1 MNAPVEAALQR
12 ASLDDR
18 YEATAGSV
26 YLTGT
31 QALVRLPI
39 LQRQRDAAAGLNTAG
54 YVSGYRGSP
63 LGGYDQAL
71 EKARAHLDAHHV
83 RFVPGLNEDL
93 AATAIWGT
101 QQVEALP
108 GGRYEGVFSI
118 WYGKGPGVDRSGDV
132 FRHANHAGTARH
144 GGVLAL
150 AGDDHGARSST
161 VAAQT
166 DFVFQAVSIPVLSP
180 ATVQDYVDLGLHGF
194 AMSRFAGLW
203 VAMKCVTDTIES
215 AGIVDVS
222 LDRLRIVLPEDFAM
236 PPGGLSLRWPEE
248 PFLKLEERLS
258 RFKVPAALAYARA
271 NRLDRNVYGRA
282 DGEPAR
288 LGIVSSGKS
297 WLDVMQALADLGIDE
312 AAARALGLR
321 VMKVAMP
328 WPLEPQAMRAF
339 AGGCE
344 ELLVVEEKRALIESQ
359 LKELLY
365 PLAERPRVVGKTD
378 ENGAALAPEHGELTP
393 TFCARLI
400 GQRLARWRDA
410 PEDARGTRAAAA
422 RARIDARLAE
432 IDARERAPAKRFET
446 IERIPY
452 FCSGCPHNT
461 STRVPEGSRALAG
474 IGCHYMA
481 QWMDRSTATFT
492 QMGGEG
498 MTWVG
503 LAPFSDTPH
512 VFQNIGDG
520 TWFHSGSLALRHA
533 VATNTRMTYKILFN
547 DAVAMTGGQRHDGA
561 LTPQRIAQQVRAE
574 GVRRIVVVTDE
585 PGKYPSGYFDA
596 DIDVHHRSRL
606 DEVQRELRD
615 YDGVSVLIY
624 DQTCAAEKRRR
635 RKRGEFP
642 DPPKRVFIN
651 ESVCEGCG
659 DCGVQS
665 NCVSIEPV
673 QTEFGRKRAI
683 NQSSCNKDYSCV
695 NGFCPS
701 FVTVHGGRL
710 RRAGRAA
717 AAPGLA
723 AAAVAGDAKGAA
735 AARSAVALPDVPL
748 TEPALPELG
757 SAWSLLVTG
766 IGGTGVVTIGQL
778 LGMAAHLEGR
788 QVTVLDMAGLA
799 QKNGAVM
806 SFVRFAR
813 AGEPLYAPRIGIAGA
828 DAVLGC
834 DLVVTAGRE
843 ALARMSGATRVVTNV
858 AGTPTADFTRNPD
871 WKFPADGMQ
880 SAIADAVG
888 AENAEFV
895 DATRLATALLG
906 DAIASNLF
914 LLGYAWQRGL
924 VPLSGAAIDRAIEL
938 NGVAVGQNRAA
949 FAWGR
954 AAALDRARVEAAA
967 KAGVANVE
975 ASGAGRGEGA
985 PTPVSR
991 RLSTSLDETIARRVD
1006 FLVDY
1011 QDERYAAR
1019 YRERVERVREAE
1031 RRLVGDGALALTE
1044 AVARNLFKLMACK
1057 DEYEVARLYTNG
1069 AFRDRLN
1076 EQFEGD
1082 FRLSFHLAPPLLARR
1097 NAKGE
1102 LVKREYGQWV
1112 LGAFAVLARLRRLR
1126 GTAFDPFGRTEERR
1140 SERQLIVDYEAT
1152 VEQLLAKLDA
1162 GRLSQAVRIASIPD
1176 EIRGFGHVKARN
1188 LASARA
1194 HWTEEMARYT
1204 SPAVVEAGG

>member
-1 MNAPVEAALQR
+1 MNAPVEPALRQ

-18 YEATAGSV
+18 YSATEGTV

-31 QALVRLPI
+31 QALVRLPM
-39 LQRQRDAAAGLNTAG
+39 LQRQRDVAAGLNTAG
-54 YVSGYRGSP
+54 YISGYRGSP

-71 EKARAHLDAHHV
+71 EKARSHLDANHI

-101 QQVEALP
+101 QQIEVMP
-108 GGRYEGVFSI
+108 DGRYDGVFSI

-150 AGDDHGARSST
+150 AGDDHGAKSST

-180 ATVQDYVDLGLHGF
+180 ATIQDYVDFGLLGF

-203 VAMKCVTDTIES
+203 VAMKAVTDTVES

-222 LDRLRIVLPEDFAM
+222 RDRLRIVLPEDFGM
-236 PPGGLSLRWPEE
+236 PAGSLNLRWPEE

-258 RFKVPAALAYARA
+258 RYKLPAALAFARA
-271 NRLDRNVYGRA
+271 NRLDRNVFGRA

-297 WLDVMQALADLGIDE
+297 WLDVMQALADLGLDE
-312 AAARALGLR
+312 AAARALGIR

-328 WPLEPQAMRAF
+328 WPLEPDAMRAF
-339 AGGCE
+339 AEGCE
-344 ELLVVEEKRALIESQ
+344 ELLVLEEKRALIETQ

-365 PLAERPRVVGKTD
+365 ALPGRPRIVGKTD
-378 ENGAALAPEHGELTP
+378 ENATPLAPDYGELTP
-393 TFCARLI
+393 GFCARLI
-400 GQRLARWRDA
+400 AQRLARWREA
-410 PEDARGTRAAAA
+410 PDDARGVRAEDV

-432 IDARERAPAKRFET
+432 LDARERAPARRFET

-481 QWMDRSTATFT
+481 QWMDRDTATFT

-503 LAPFSDTPH
+503 LAPFTDTKH

-574 GVRRIVVVTDE
+574 GVRRVVVVTDE
-585 PGKYPSGYFDA
+585 PDKYPSEYFDA
-596 DIDVHHRSRL
+596 DIDVHHRNRL

-651 ESVCEGCG
+651 EAVCEGCG

-673 QTEFGRKRAI
+673 ETELGRKRMI

-701 FVTVHGGRL
+701 FVTVHGGRV
-710 RRAGRAA
+710 RRALPARAA
-717 AAPGLA
+717 DGSVR
-723 AAAVAGDAKGAA
+723 AV
-735 AARSAVALPDVPL
+735 LPDVPL
-748 TEPALPELG
+748 TSPALPG
-757 SAWSLLVTG
+757 VGRAYSLLVTG

-788 QVTVLDMAGLA
+788 EVTVLDMAGLA

-806 SFVRFAR
+806 SFVRFAE
-813 AGEPLYAPRIGIAGA
+813 AGQPLYAPRIGVAGA

-843 ALARMSGATRVVTNV
+843 ALARMSGSTRVVANV

-871 WKFPADGMQ
+871 WKFPAGGMQ

-888 AENAEFV
+888 AANVDFV
-895 DATRLATALLG
+895 DATRLASALLG
-906 DAIASNLF
+906 DAIAANFF

-924 VPLSGAAIDRAIEL
+924 LPLSAAAIDRAIEL
-938 NGVAVGQNRAA
+938 NGVALEQNRTA

-954 AAALDRARVEAAA
+954 AAALDPARVEAAA
-967 KAGVANVE
+967 N
-975 ASGAGRGEGA
+975 AGRDTSAITFTGR
-985 PTPVSR
+985 PTPVSGR
-991 RLSTSLDETIARRVD
+991 PIPVSQRLSSSLDETIARRVD

-1011 QDERYAAR
+1011 QDERYASR
-1019 YRERVERVREAE
+1019 YRARVERVRSAE
-1031 RRLVGDGALALTE
+1031 RALVGEGRLALTE
-1044 AVARNLFKLMACK
+1044 AVARNLFRLMAYK

-1069 AFRDRLN
+1069 EFRARLN

-1082 FRLSFHLAPPLLARR
+1082 FRLSFHLAPPLLAKR

-1102 LVKREYGQWV
+1102 LVKREYGAWMMN
-1112 LGAFAVLARLRRLR
+1112 AFGVLARLRRLR
-1126 GTAFDPFGRTEERR
+1126 GTAFDPFGRTAERR
-1140 SERQLIVDYEAT
+1140 TERQLIADYEST
-1152 VEQLLAKLDA
+1152 IDRLLDSLDA
-1162 GRLSQAVRIASIPD
+1162 GRLPLAVHIASIPED
-1176 EIRGFGHVKARN
+1176 IRGFGHVKERN
-1188 LASARA
+1188 LAAARA
-1194 HWTEEMARYT
+1194 RWAEEMARWDA
-1204 SPAVVEAGG
+1204 PVVVEAG

>member
-1 MNAPVEAALQR
+1 MNAPVESALQR

-18 YEATAGSV
+18 YEATEGSV

-132 FRHANHAGTARH
+132 FRHANQAGTARH

-150 AGDDHGARSST
+150 AGDDHGAKSST

-180 ATVQDYVDLGLHGF
+180 ATVQDYVDLALHGF

-271 NRLDRNVYGRA
+271 NRLDRNVFGRA

-288 LGIVSSGKS
+288 LGIVSSGKT

-339 AGGCE
+339 ADGCE
-344 ELLVVEEKRALIESQ
+344 ELLVVEEKRALIETQ

-378 ENGAALAPEHGELTP
+378 ENEAALAPDHGELTP

-400 GQRLARWRDA
+400 AQRLARWRDA
-410 PEDARGTRAAAA
+410 PEDARGARAAFA
-422 RARIDARLAE
+422 RARIDARLAHL
-432 IDARERAPAKRFET
+432 DARERAPAKRFET

-710 RRAGRAA
+710 RRPGRAA
-717 AAPGLA
+717 GAPGLA
-723 AAAVAGDAKGAA
+723 GAAVAGGAKGAA
-735 AARSAVALPDVPL
+735 AARSAVALPDLPL

-967 KAGVANVE
+967 NAGFE
-975 ASGAGRGEGA
+975 KGT

-1011 QDERYAAR
+1011 QDKRYAAR

-1044 AVARNLFKLMACK
+1044 AVARNLFKLMAYK

-1140 SERQLIVDYEAT
+1140 SERQLIADYEAT
-1152 VEQLLAKLDA
+1152 VEQLLAKLDV

-1204 SPAVVEAGG
+1204 SPAVVEAG

>member
-1 MNAPVEAALQR
+1 MNAPVEAALRR

-18 YEATAGSV
+18 YEATEGNV

-71 EKARAHLDAHHV
+71 EKARAHLDAHHI

-101 QQVEALP
+101 QQIDALP
-108 GGRYEGVFSI
+108 GARYDGVFSI

-150 AGDDHGARSST
+150 AGDDHGAKSST

-180 ATVQDYVDLGLHGF
+180 ATVQDYVDFGVHGF
-194 AMSRFAGLW
+194 AMSRYAGLW
-203 VAMKCVTDTIES
+203 VALKCVTDTIES

-222 LDRLRIVLPEDFAM
+222 RDRVHIVQPEDFAM
-236 PPGGLSLRWPEE
+236 PAGGLSLRWPEE

-271 NRLDRNVYGRA
+271 NRLDRNVFGRP
-282 DGEPAR
+282 DDKPAR

-297 WLDVMQALADLGIDE
+297 WLDVMQALADLGIGDE
-312 AAARALGLR
+312 DARALGVR
-321 VMKVAMP
+321 VLKVAMP
-328 WPLEPQAMRAF
+328 WPLEPQSMRAF
-339 AGGCE
+339 AEGCE
-344 ELLVVEEKRALIESQ
+344 ELLVIEEKRSLIEAQ

-365 PLAERPRVVGKTD
+365 GLAERPRVVGKTD
-378 ENGAALAPEHGELTP
+378 EDGAALAPDYGELTP
-393 TFCARLI
+393 AFCARLI
-400 GQRLARWRDA
+400 GQRLARWSGAAD
-410 PEDARGTRAAAA
+410 DARGA
-422 RARIDARLAE
+422 RAEAVRERIDARLAAL
-432 IDARERAPAKRFET
+432 DARERAPAKRFET

-503 LAPFSDTPH
+503 LAPFSNTPH

-574 GVRRIVVVTDE
+574 GVRRIAVVTDE
-585 PGKYPSGYFDA
+585 PDKYPAGYFDP
-596 DIDVHHRSRL
+596 DIEVHHRSRL
-606 DEVQRELRD
+606 DDVQRELRD

-651 ESVCEGCG
+651 EAVCEGCG

-683 NQSSCNKDYSCV
+683 NQSSCNKDFSCV

-701 FVTVHGGRL
+701 FVTVHGGRV
-710 RRAGRAA
+710 RRASA
-717 AAPGLA
+717 
-723 AAAVAGDAKGAA
+723 GAA
-735 AARSAVALPDVPL
+735 AASVAPGAPAVAQASRVPGASARPTLALPEVTL
-748 TEPALPELG
+748 TEPTLPDLAQ
-757 SAWSLLVTG
+757 AWSLLVTG

-806 SFVRFAR
+806 SFVRFAQ
-813 AGEPLYAPRIGIAGA
+813 AGEALYAPRIGVAGA

-843 ALARMSGATRVVTNV
+843 ALARMSAATRVVTNV
-858 AGTPTADFTRNPD
+858 SGTPTADFTRNPD
-871 WKFPADGMQ
+871 WKFPAGGMQ

-888 AENAEFV
+888 EHNVAFI

-914 LLGYAWQRGL
+914 LLGYGWQQGL

-938 NGVAVGQNRAA
+938 NGVAIEQNRAA

-954 AAALDRARVEAAA
+954 AAALDRGRVEAAA
-967 KAGVANVE
+967 GVGLDK
-975 ASGAGRGEGA
+975 SA
-985 PTPVSR
+985 PVPVSR
-991 RLSTSLDETIARRVD
+991 RLSVSLDETIARRVD
-1006 FLVDY
+1006 YLVDY
-1011 QDERYAAR
+1011 QDERYASR
-1019 YRERVERVREAE
+1019 YRQRVERVRDAE
-1031 RRLVGDGALALTE
+1031 RPLVGEAPLALTE
-1044 AVARNLFKLMACK
+1044 AVARNLFKLMAYK
-1057 DEYEVARLYTNG
+1057 DEYEVARLYTAS
-1069 AFRDRLN
+1069 AFRERLN

-1102 LVKREYGQWV
+1102 LVKREYGPWV
-1112 LGAFAVLARLRRLR
+1112 MNAFAVLARLRRLR

-1140 SERQLIVDYEAT
+1140 SERQLVVDYEAT
-1152 VEQLLAKLDA
+1152 VDRLLATLDEQ
-1162 GRLSQAVRIASIPD
+1162 RLPLAVRIASIPD

-1188 LASARA
+1188 LESARK
-1194 HWTEEMARYT
+1194 HWTEEMARYQAQAAA
-1204 SPAVVEAGG
+1204 PAQVS

>member
-1 MNAPVEAALQR
+1 MNVPAEAALRR

-18 YEATAGSV
+18 YEATEGTV

-39 LQRQRDAAAGLNTAG
+39 MQRRRDAAAGLNTAG

-71 EKARAHLDAHHV
+71 GKARTQLEAHHI

-101 QQVEALP
+101 QQIEALP
-108 GGRYEGVFSI
+108 GGRYDGVFSI

-132 FRHANHAGTARH
+132 FRHANQAGTARH

-150 AGDDHGARSST
+150 AGDDHGAKSST

-166 DFVFQAVSIPVLSP
+166 DFVFQAVSMPVLSP

-194 AMSRFAGLW
+194 AMSRFSGLW

-222 LDRLRIVLPEDFAM
+222 PDRLRIVLPDDFAM

-258 RFKVPAALAYARA
+258 RFKVPAAQAYARA
-271 NRLDRNVYGRA
+271 NRLDRNVFGRA

-288 LGIVSSGKS
+288 LGIVSCGKS

-312 AAARALGLR
+312 SAARALGLR
-321 VMKVAMP
+321 VMKIAMP

-339 AGGCE
+339 VDGCE
-344 ELLVVEEKRALIESQ
+344 ELLVVEEKRALIETQ

-378 ENGAALAPEHGELTP
+378 ETEAGLAPDWGELSP
-393 TFCARLI
+393 AFCARLI
-400 GQRLARWRDA
+400 AQRLARWRDA
-410 PEDARGTRAAAA
+410 PDDARGTRASAAF
-422 RARIDARLAE
+422 ARIDARLAE
-432 IDARERAPAKRFET
+432 LDARERAPTKRFET

-533 VATNTRMTYKILFN
+533 VATGTRMTYKVLFN
-547 DAVAMTGGQRHDGA
+547 DAVAMTGGQRHDGV

-585 PGKYPSGYFDA
+585 PGKYPSGSFDA
-596 DIDVHHRSRL
+596 DVEVHHRSRL
-606 DEVQRELRD
+606 DEVQRELRE

-651 ESVCEGCG
+651 EAVCEGCG

-683 NQSSCNKDYSCV
+683 NQSSCNKDFSCV

-701 FVTVHGGRL
+701 FVTVHGARL
-710 RRAGRAA
+710 RRAGRSAA
-717 AAPGLA
+717 GAAGA
-723 AAAVAGDAKGAA
+723 TNATGAA
-735 AARSAVALPDVPL
+735 AARALPEVPL
-748 TEPALPELG
+748 TEPALPEIG

-766 IGGTGVVTIGQL
+766 IGGTGVVTVGQL

-806 SFVRFAR
+806 SFVRFA
-813 AGEPLYAPRIGIAGA
+813 AAAAPLYAPRIGVAGA

-843 ALARMSGATRVVTNV
+843 ALARMGGATRVVANV

-871 WKFPADGMQ
+871 WKFPSDGMQ
-880 SAIADAVG
+880 SAIAHAVG
-888 AENAEFV
+888 AQNAEFV

-938 NGVAVGQNRAA
+938 NAVAVAQNRAA

-967 KAGVANVE
+967 DAGL
-975 ASGAGRGEGA
+975 GKDT

-1006 FLVDY
+1006 FLADY
-1011 QDERYAAR
+1011 QDERYAGR
-1019 YRERVERVREAE
+1019 YRERVERVRKAE
-1031 RRLVGDGALALTE
+1031 RRLVGDGRLALTD
-1044 AVARNLFKLMACK
+1044 AVARNLFKLMAYK
-1057 DEYEVARLYTNG
+1057 DEYEVARLYSNG
-1069 AFRDRLN
+1069 AFRERLS

-1102 LVKREYGQWV
+1102 LVKREYGQWM

-1140 SERQLIVDYEAT
+1140 SERQLIVDYEET
-1152 VEQLLAKLDA
+1152 VDRLLATLDA
-1162 GRLSQAVRIASIPD
+1162 ERLPQAVRIASIPD

-1194 HWTEEMARYT
+1194 HWTEELARYS
-1204 SPAVVEAGG
+1204 SPDVVAAG

>member
-1 MNAPVEAALQR
+1 MNAPVESALQR

-18 YEATAGSV
+18 YEATEGSV

-574 GVRRIVVVTDE
+574 GVRRIAVVTDE
-585 PGKYPSGYFDA
+585 PDKYPAGYFDA

-606 DEVQRELRD
+606 DDVQRELRD

-642 DPPKRVFIN
+642 DPPRRVFIN
-651 ESVCEGCG
+651 EAVCEGCG

-683 NQSSCNKDYSCV
+683 NQSSCNKDFSCV

-701 FVTVHGGRL
+701 FVTVHGGRV
-710 RRAGRAA
+710 RRASAGATAASGVSAASGASGAGARRA
-717 AAPGLA
+717 L
-723 AAAVAGDAKGAA
+723 
-735 AARSAVALPDVPL
+735 ALPDVTL
-748 TEPALPELG
+748 AEPTLPEV
-757 SAWSLLVTG
+757 ARPWSLLVTG

-806 SFVRFAR
+806 SFVRFAQ
-813 AGEPLYAPRIGIAGA
+813 AGEALYAPRIGIAGA

-871 WKFPADGMQ
+871 WKFPVDGMQ
-880 SAIADAVG
+880 SAIVDAVG
-888 AENAEFV
+888 AQHAEFV

-938 NGVAVGQNRAA
+938 NGVALEQNRAA

-967 KAGVANVE
+967 SAGLKK
-975 ASGAGRGEGA
+975 SA

-991 RLSTSLDETIARRVD
+991 RLSASLDETIARRVD
-1006 FLVDY
+1006 YLVDY
-1011 QDERYAAR
+1011 QDERYARR
-1019 YRERVERVREAE
+1019 YRERVERVRDAE
-1031 RRLVGDGALALTE
+1031 RALVGDAPLALTE
-1044 AVARNLFKLMACK
+1044 AVARNLFKLMAYK
-1057 DEYEVARLYTNG
+1057 DEYEVARLYTAS
-1069 AFRDRLN
+1069 AFRERLN
-1076 EQFEGD
+1076 EQFEGE

-1102 LVKREYGQWV
+1102 LVKREYGPWV
-1112 LGAFAVLARLRRLR
+1112 MNAFAVLARLRRLR
-1126 GTAFDPFGRTEERR
+1126 GTALDPFGRTEERR
-1140 SERQLIVDYEAT
+1140 SERQLVVDYEAT
-1152 VEQLLAKLDA
+1152 VDRLLATLA
-1162 GRLSQAVRIASIPD
+1162 EQRLPLAVRIASIPD

-1188 LASARA
+1188 LASARQ
-1194 HWTEEMARYT
+1194 HWAEEMARYEA
-1204 SPAVVEAGG
+1204 PVAVATG

>member
-1 MNAPVEAALQR
+1 MNAPAQAALRR

-18 YEATAGSV
+18 YAATEGTV

-39 LQRQRDAAAGLNTAG
+39 LQRRRDAAAGLNTAG
-54 YVSGYRGSP
+54 YITGYRGSP

-101 QQVEALP
+101 QQIDALP
-108 GGRYEGVFSI
+108 GGRYDGVFSI

-132 FRHANHAGTARH
+132 FRHANQAGTARH

-150 AGDDHGARSST
+150 AGDDHGAKSST

-194 AMSRFAGLW
+194 AMSRYAGLW
-203 VAMKCVTDTIES
+203 VALKCVTDTVES

-222 LDRLRIVLPEDFAM
+222 THRLRIVLPDDFAM

-248 PFLKLEERLS
+248 PFPRLEERLS
-258 RFKVPAALAYARA
+258 RFKLPAALAYARA
-271 NRLDRNVYGRA
+271 NRLDRNVLGRA

-328 WPLEPQAMRAF
+328 WPLEPQAVRAF
-339 AGGCE
+339 AEGCE
-344 ELLVVEEKRALIESQ
+344 ELLVIEEKRSLIEAQ

-365 PLAERPRVVGKTD
+365 ALAERPRVVGKSD
-378 ENGAALAPEHGELTP
+378 ENGAALAPDHGELTP
-393 TFCARLI
+393 AFCARLI
-400 GQRLARWRDA
+400 ARRLSRWREA
-410 PEDARGTRAAAA
+410 PDDARGA
-422 RARIDARLAE
+422 RADAAQRRIDARLAE
-432 IDARERAPAKRFET
+432 LQARERAPAKRFET

-574 GVRRIVVVTDE
+574 GVRRIVVVSDE
-585 PGKYPSGYFDA
+585 PGKYPTGYFEP
-596 DIDVHHRSRL
+596 DVAVHPRSRL
-606 DEVQRELRD
+606 DDVQRELRE

-635 RKRGEFP
+635 RKRGEYP

-651 ESVCEGCG
+651 EAVCEGCG

-683 NQSSCNKDYSCV
+683 NQSSCNKDFSCV

-701 FVTVHGGRL
+701 FVTVHGGRV
-710 RRAGRAA
+710 RRASG
-717 AAPGLA
+717 PG
-723 AAAVAGDAKGAA
+723 
-735 AARSAVALPDVPL
+735 ARSALALPDVPL
-748 TEPALPELG
+748 TEPALPGLG
-757 SAWSLLVTG
+757 RAWSLLVTG

-778 LGMAAHLEGR
+778 LGMAAHLEGL

-813 AGEPLYAPRIGIAGA
+813 AGEPLYAPRIGVAGA

-843 ALARMSGATRVVTNV
+843 ALARMNGATRVVANV

-888 AENAEFV
+888 TENAEFV

-914 LLGYAWQRGL
+914 LLGHAWQRGL

-938 NGVAVGQNRAA
+938 NGVAIEQNRTA

-954 AAALDRARVEAAA
+954 TAALDRERVEAAA
-967 KAGVANVE
+967 AAGLGK
-975 ASGAGRGEGA
+975 SA

-991 RLSTSLDETIARRVD
+991 RLSASLDETIARRVD
-1006 FLVDY
+1006 HLVDY
-1011 QDERYAAR
+1011 QDERYARR
-1019 YRERVERVREAE
+1019 YRERVERVRQAE
-1031 RRLVGDGALALTE
+1031 RALVGEGPLALTD
-1044 AVARNLFKLMACK
+1044 AVARNLFKLMAYK
-1057 DEYEVARLYTNG
+1057 DEYEVARLYTAS
-1069 AFRDRLN
+1069 AFRERLD

-1102 LVKREYGQWV
+1102 LVKREYGSWV
-1112 LGAFAVLARLRRLR
+1112 MNVFAVLARLRRLR
-1126 GTAFDPFGRTEERR
+1126 GTTFDPFGRTEERR
-1140 SERQLIVDYEAT
+1140 AERQLVADYEAT
-1152 VEQLLAKLDA
+1152 VDRLLETLDVQ
-1162 GRLSQAVRIASIPD
+1162 RLPLAVRIASIPD

-1188 LASARA
+1188 LASARKR
-1194 HWTEEMARYT
+1194 WGEEMARYEA
-1204 SPAVVEAGG
+1204 PAPVEAG

>member
-1 MNAPVEAALQR
+1 MNAPAEAALRR

-18 YEATAGSV
+18 YQATEGAV

-54 YVSGYRGSP
+54 YISGYRGSP

-101 QQVEALP
+101 QQIDALP
-108 GGRYEGVFSI
+108 GGRYDGVFSI

-132 FRHANHAGTARH
+132 FRHANQAGTARH

-150 AGDDHGARSST
+150 AGDDHGAKSST

-180 ATVQDYVDLGLHGF
+180 ATVQDYVDLGLHGL

-203 VAMKCVTDTIES
+203 VALKCVTDTIES

-222 LDRLRIVLPEDFAM
+222 TDRLRIVLPDDFAM

-248 PFLKLEERLS
+248 PFPKLEERLS
-258 RFKVPAALAYARA
+258 RFKLPAALAYARA
-271 NRLDRNVYGRA
+271 NRLDRNVFGRA

-321 VMKVAMP
+321 VMKIAMP
-328 WPLEPQAMRAF
+328 WPLEPRAVRAF
-339 AGGCE
+339 AEGCE
-344 ELLVVEEKRALIESQ
+344 ELLVVEEKRSLIEAQ

-365 PLAERPRVVGKTD
+365 AFAERPRVVGKTD
-378 ENGAALAPEHGELTP
+378 ENGAALAPDYGELTP
-393 TFCARLI
+393 AFCARLI
-400 GQRLARWRDA
+400 AQRLARWRGA
-410 PEDARGTRAAAA
+410 PDDARGARADAVH
-422 RARIDARLAE
+422 ARIDARLAE
-432 IDARERAPAKRFET
+432 LEARERAPAKRFET

-561 LTPQRIAQQVRAE
+561 LTPQRIAQQARAE

-585 PGKYPSGYFDA
+585 PGKYPSGYFDS

-635 RKRGEFP
+635 RKRGEYP

-651 ESVCEGCG
+651 EAVCEGCG

-673 QTEFGRKRAI
+673 ETEFGRKRAI
-683 NQSSCNKDYSCV
+683 NQSSCNKDFSCV

-701 FVTVHGGRL
+701 FVTVHGGRV
-710 RRAGRAA
+710 RRAS
-717 AAPGLA
+717 
-723 AAAVAGDAKGAA
+723 AG
-735 AARSAVALPDVPL
+735 ARSAVALPDVPL
-748 TEPALPELG
+748 TEPALPGLG
-757 SAWSLLVTG
+757 RAWSLLVTG

-778 LGMAAHLEGR
+778 LGMAAHLEGL

-843 ALARMSGATRVVTNV
+843 ALARMSGVTRVVTNV
-858 AGTPTADFTRNPD
+858 AGTPTADFTRNPN

-880 SAIADAVG
+880 SAIADAAG
-888 AENAEFV
+888 RENAEFV

-924 VPLSGAAIDRAIEL
+924 MPLSGAAIDRAIEL
-938 NGVAVGQNRAA
+938 NGVAIEQNRAA

-954 AAALDRARVEAAA
+954 AAALDRERVEAAA
-967 KAGVANVE
+967 VAGL
-975 ASGAGRGEGA
+975 GRSA
-985 PTPVSR
+985 PTPVTR
-991 RLSTSLDETIARRVD
+991 RLSASLDETIARRVD
-1006 FLVDY
+1006 HLVDY
-1011 QDERYAAR
+1011 QDERYARR
-1019 YRERVERVREAE
+1019 YRERVERVRQAE
-1031 RRLVGDGALALTE
+1031 RALVGEGPLALTE
-1044 AVARNLFKLMACK
+1044 AVARNLFRLMAYK
-1057 DEYEVARLYTNG
+1057 DEYEVARLYTAS
-1069 AFRDRLN
+1069 AFRERLN

-1102 LVKREYGQWV
+1102 LVKREYGSWV
-1112 LGAFAVLARLRRLR
+1112 MHAFAVLARLRRLR

-1140 SERQLIVDYEAT
+1140 AERQLVVDYEAT
-1152 VEQLLAKLDA
+1152 VDRLLETLDA
-1162 GRLSQAVRIASIPD
+1162 QRLPLAVRIASIPE

-1188 LASARA
+1188 LASARRRWA
-1194 HWTEEMARYT
+1194 EEMAGYAAP
-1204 SPAVVEAGG
+1204 SPVEVG

>member
-1 MNAPVEAALQR
+1 MNAPVEPALRR

-18 YEATAGSV
+18 YEATEGTV

-71 EKARAHLDAHHV
+71 EKARSHLDAHHI

-101 QQVEALP
+101 QQIEALP
-108 GGRYEGVFSI
+108 GGRYDGVFSI

-144 GGVLAL
+144 GGVLVL
-150 AGDDHGARSST
+150 AGDDHGAKSST

-166 DFVFQAVSIPVLSP
+166 DFIFQAVSMPVLAP
-180 ATVQDYVDLGLHGF
+180 ASVQDYVDLGLHGF

-203 VAMKCVTDTIES
+203 VAIKCVTDTIES

-222 LDRLRIVLPEDFAM
+222 LDRVRIVLPEDFILPA
-236 PPGGLSLRWPEE
+236 GGLGLRWPEE

-258 RFKVPAALAYARA
+258 RFKVPAALAYARE
-271 NRLDRNVYGRA
+271 NRLDRNVFGRA

-297 WLDVMQALADLGIDE
+297 WLDVMQALVDLGIDE
-312 AAARALGLR
+312 AAACALGLR

-328 WPLEPQAMRAF
+328 WPLEPLSARAF
-339 AGGCE
+339 AAGCE
-344 ELLVVEEKRALIESQ
+344 EVLVIEEKRALIETQ
-359 LKELLY
+359 LKESLY
-365 PLAERPRVVGKTD
+365 ALADRPRVVGKTD
-378 ENGAALAPEHGELTP
+378 ENGVALAPDYGELTP
-393 TFCARLI
+393 AFCARLI
-400 GQRLARWRDA
+400 AERLARWRDA
-410 PEDARGTRAAAA
+410 PDDARGA
-422 RARIDARLAE
+422 RTDALRMRIDARLAE
-432 IDARERAPAKRFET
+432 LDARERAPARRFET

-574 GVRRIVVVTDE
+574 GVRRIAVVTDE

-642 DPPKRVFIN
+642 DPPRRAFIN
-651 ESVCEGCG
+651 EAVCEGCG

-673 QTEFGRKRAI
+673 ETEFGRKRAI
-683 NQSSCNKDYSCV
+683 NQSSCNKDFSCV

-710 RRAGRAA
+710 RRAS
-717 AAPGLA
+717 
-723 AAAVAGDAKGAA
+723 
-735 AARSAVALPDVPL
+735 RSAASGAGSGVALPDVPL

-757 SAWSLLVTG
+757 TAWSLLVTG

-813 AGEPLYAPRIGIAGA
+813 AGEALYAPRIGIAGA

-843 ALARMSGATRVVTNV
+843 ALARMSSATRVVTNV

-871 WKFPADGMQ
+871 WKFPAGGMK

-888 AENAEFV
+888 ADNAEFV
-895 DATRLATALLG
+895 DATQLATALIG

-924 VPLSGAAIDRAIEL
+924 VPLSGTAIDRAIEL
-938 NGVAVGQNRAA
+938 NGVAIEQNRAA

-967 KAGVANVE
+967 SVGFEK
-975 ASGAGRGEGA
+975 SA

-991 RLSTSLDETIARRVD
+991 RLSASLDEAIARRVD
-1006 FLVDY
+1006 HLADY
-1011 QDERYAAR
+1011 QDERYAKR
-1019 YRERVERVREAE
+1019 YRDRVEQVRKAE
-1031 RRLVGDGALALTE
+1031 RALVGEGRLALTE
-1044 AVARNLFKLMACK
+1044 AVARNLFKLMAYK
-1057 DEYEVARLYTNG
+1057 DEYEVARLYTS
-1069 AFRDRLN
+1069 ASFRQRLD

-1102 LVKREYGQWV
+1102 LVKREYGPWV
-1112 LGAFAVLARLRRLR
+1112 MHAFGVLARLRRLR

-1140 SERQLIVDYEAT
+1140 NERQLVVDYEAT
-1152 VEQLLAKLDA
+1152 VERLLQKLDA
-1162 GRLSQAVRIASIPD
+1162 ERLPAAVQIASIPD

-1188 LASARA
+1188 LASARTR
-1194 HWTEEMARYT
+1194 WTDAMAQYET
-1204 SPAVVEAGG
+1204 PAVVEVG

>member
-1 MNAPVEAALQR
+1 MNAPVEPTLRQT
-12 ASLDDR
+12 SLDDR
-18 YEATAGSV
+18 YAATEGTV

-31 QALVRLPI
+31 QALVRLPM
-39 LQRQRDAAAGLNTAG
+39 LQRQRDVAAGLNTAG

-71 EKARAHLDAHHV
+71 EKARAHLDANHI

-101 QQVEALP
+101 QQIEVLP
-108 GGRYEGVFSI
+108 GRRYDGVFSI

-150 AGDDHGARSST
+150 AGDDHGAKSST

-166 DFVFQAVSIPVLSP
+166 DFVFQAVSMPVLSP
-180 ATVQDYVDLGLHGF
+180 ATVQDYVDLGLQGF

-203 VAMKCVTDTIES
+203 VAMKAVTDTVES

-222 LDRLRIVLPEDFAM
+222 SERLRIALPEDFEM
-236 PPGGLSLRWPEE
+236 PAGGLSLRWPEE

-258 RFKVPAALAYARA
+258 RFKLPAALAFARA
-271 NRLDRNVYGRA
+271 NRLDRNVLGRA

-312 AAARALGLR
+312 TAARALGVR

-328 WPLEPQAMRAF
+328 WPLEPHAMRAF
-339 AGGCE
+339 AEGCE
-344 ELLVVEEKRALIESQ
+344 EILVVEEKRALIETQ

-365 PLAERPRVVGKTD
+365 ASVDRPRIVGKTD
-378 ENGAALAPEHGELTP
+378 ERGVPIAPEHGELTP
-393 TFCARLI
+393 AFCARLI
-400 GQRLARWRDA
+400 ARRLAHWREARD
-410 PEDARGTRAAAA
+410 DARGVRAEAV

-432 IDARERAPAKRFET
+432 LDARERAPARRFET

-503 LAPFSDTPH
+503 LAPFTDTSH

-533 VATNTRMTYKILFN
+533 VATNTRMTYKVLFN

-574 GVRRIVVVTDE
+574 GVRRVAVVTDE
-585 PGKYPSGYFDA
+585 PEKYPSGYFDA
-596 DIDVHHRSRL
+596 DVDVHHRSRL
-606 DEVQRELRD
+606 DEVQRELRE

-642 DPPKRVFIN
+642 DPQKRVFIN
-651 ESVCEGCG
+651 EAVCEGCG

-673 QTEFGRKRAI
+673 ETEFGRKRMI

-701 FVTVHGGRL
+701 FVTVHGGRV
-710 RRAGRAA
+710 RRAVRPRAA
-717 AAPGLA
+717 D
-723 AAAVAGDAKGAA
+723 AAVGVAA
-735 AARSAVALPDVPL
+735 PDVPL
-748 TEPALPELG
+748 TPPALPEVG
-757 SAWSLLVTG
+757 RAYSLLLTG

-788 QVTVLDMAGLA
+788 EVTVLDMAGLA

-806 SFVRFAR
+806 SFVRFAE
-813 AGEPLYAPRIGIAGA
+813 AGQPLYAPRIGVAGA

-843 ALARMSGATRVVTNV
+843 ALLRMSGGTRVVTNV

-871 WKFPADGMQ
+871 WKFPAGGMQ
-880 SAIADAVG
+880 SAIVDAVG
-888 AENAEFV
+888 AANAEFV

-906 DAIASNLF
+906 DAIAANLF

-938 NGVAVGQNRAA
+938 NGVALEQNRAA

-954 AAALDRARVEAAA
+954 AAALDPARVEAAA
-967 KAGVANVE
+967 NAGRE
-975 ASGAGRGEGA
+975 AST

-1019 YRERVERVREAE
+1019 YRTRVERVRAAE
-1031 RRLVGDGALALTE
+1031 RALVSEGEGRLALTE
-1044 AVARNLFKLMACK
+1044 AVARNLFKLMAYK

-1069 AFRDRLN
+1069 AFRERLH

-1082 FRLSFHLAPPLLARR
+1082 FRLSFHLAPPLLAKR

-1102 LVKREYGQWV
+1102 LVKREYGSWM
-1112 LGAFAVLARLRRLR
+1112 LNAFAVLARLRRLR
-1126 GTAFDPFGRTEERR
+1126 GTALDPFGRTAERR
-1140 SERQLIVDYEAT
+1140 AERRLVVDYEST
-1152 VEQLLAKLDA
+1152 IDRLLDSLDRE
-1162 GRLSQAVRIASIPD
+1162 RLPLAVRIASIPD
-1176 EIRGFGHVKARN
+1176 EIRGFGHVKERN
-1188 LASARA
+1188 LAAARA
-1194 HWTEEMARYT
+1194 RWADEMARWEA
-1204 SPAVVEAGG
+1204 PAVAEVG